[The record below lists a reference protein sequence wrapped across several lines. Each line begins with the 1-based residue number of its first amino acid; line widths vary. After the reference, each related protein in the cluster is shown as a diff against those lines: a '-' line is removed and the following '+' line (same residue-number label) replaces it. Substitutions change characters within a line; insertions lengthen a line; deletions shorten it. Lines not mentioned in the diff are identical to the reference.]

1 MRVMNILEKVFSLEK
16 SGATPSTEIIAG
28 ITTFLTMSYILIV
41 NPSILSEAGMDKG
54 GVFVATAVA
63 SIVGSLIMGALAN
76 WPVALAP
83 GLGINAFFTY
93 GIVLGMGYSWEV
105 ALGAVFWSGVLF
117 FIISV
122 TKLRK
127 YLVESIP
134 GNLKVGIGTGVGFF
148 IMLIGLKSAGI
159 VVENPATLISL
170 GNLSSL
176 PVLLAVLGFFLI
188 ALFDRL
194 RVRGSILLA
203 ILAVTALSFALGINQ
218 FEGVVGTVP
227 SVAPVLLKLDVTSVL
242 QWGTVSLVVSLL
254 FVDFF
259 DTAGTL
265 TSVKTMMD
273 EDEEK
278 ELSAKALA
286 ADSAA
291 TVIGSLFGTSNTTSY
306 VESTTGIQAG
316 GRTGL
321 TAVTVAALFA
331 VSLVFF
337 PLVNS
342 IPAYAAAPALIYVG
356 LLFFRNLADIDFSDV
371 TEAVPAGITILMIPF
386 TFSIGNG
393 IMMGFICYFLLK
405 LIYMRTEDLN
415 LPVLILAALG
425 VINFVFLV

>member
-1 MRVMNILEKVFSLEK
+1 MQIMNILEKVFSLKK
-16 SGATPSTEIIAG
+16 SGTTPSTEIIAG

-54 GVFVATAVA
+54 GVFVATAA
-63 SIVGSLIMGALAN
+63 AAIVGSLIMGALAN

-93 GIVLGMGYSWEV
+93 GIVLGMGYNWEV
-105 ALGAVFWSGVLF
+105 ALGAVFWSGVMF
-117 FIISV
+117 FVISV

-134 GNLKVGIGTGVGFF
+134 RNLKVGIGTGVGFF

-159 VVENPATLISL
+159 VVDNPATLIGL

-218 FEGVVGTVP
+218 FGGVVGTVP
-227 SVAPVLLKLDVTSVL
+227 SVAPVLLKLDVMSAL

-306 VESTTGIQAG
+306 VESTTGIRAG

-321 TAVTVAALFA
+321 TAVTVAVLFA
-331 VSLVFF
+331 GSLVFF
-337 PLVNS
+337 PLINS
-342 IPAYAAAPALIYVG
+342 IPMYAAAPALIYVG

-393 IMMGFICYFLLK
+393 FMMGFICYFLLK
-405 LIYMRTEDLN
+405 LIYMKTEDLN
-415 LPVLILAALG
+415 PPVLILAALG

>member
-1 MRVMNILEKVFSLEK
+1 MQIMNILEKVFSLKK

-54 GVFVATAVA
+54 GVFVATAA
-63 SIVGSLIMGALAN
+63 AAIVGSLIMGALAN

-83 GLGINAFFTY
+83 GLGINTFFTY

-117 FIISV
+117 FVISV

-159 VVENPATLISL
+159 VVDNPATLVSL
-170 GNLSSL
+170 GNFSSL

-227 SVAPVLLKLDVTSVL
+227 SVAPVLLKLDVTSAL

-337 PLVNS
+337 PLINS

-356 LLFFRNLADIDFSDV
+356 LLFFRNLADINFSDV

-405 LIYMRTEDLN
+405 LIYMRTEDLSP
-415 LPVLILAALG
+415 PVLILAALG

>member
-1 MRVMNILEKVFSLEK
+1 MRIMNILEKVFSLK
-16 SGATPSTEIIAG
+16 KYGAAPSTEIIAG

-54 GVFVATAVA
+54 GVFVATAA
-63 SIVGSLIMGALAN
+63 AAIVGSLIMGALAN

-117 FIISV
+117 FVISV

-159 VVENPATLISL
+159 VVDNPATLVSL

-194 RVRGSILLA
+194 RVRGSILLS

-227 SVAPVLLKLDVTSVL
+227 SVAPVLLKLDVTSAL
-242 QWGTVSLVVSLL
+242 QWGTISLVVSLL

-331 VSLVFF
+331 ISLIFF
-337 PLVNS
+337 PLINS

-356 LLFFRNLADIDFSDV
+356 LLFFRNLADINFSDV

-393 IMMGFICYFLLK
+393 IMMGFICYSLLK

-415 LPVLILAALG
+415 PPVLILATLG
-425 VINFVFLV
+425 VINFIFLV

>member
-1 MRVMNILEKVFSLEK
+1 MNILEKVFSLKK
-16 SGATPSTEIIAG
+16 SGTTPSTEIIAG

-54 GVFVATAVA
+54 GVFVATAA
-63 SIVGSLIMGALAN
+63 AAIVGSLIMGALAN

-93 GIVLGMGYSWEV
+93 GIVLGMGHSWEV
-105 ALGAVFWSGVLF
+105 ALGAVFWSGVMF
-117 FIISV
+117 FVISV

-148 IMLIGLKSAGI
+148 IMLIGLKSSGI
-159 VVENPATLISL
+159 VVDNPATLVSL

-194 RVRGSILLA
+194 HIRGSILLA
-203 ILAVTALSFALGINQ
+203 ILAVSALSFALGINQ
-218 FEGVVGTVP
+218 FGGVVGTIP
-227 SVAPVLLKLDVTSVL
+227 SVAPVLLKLDITSAL
-242 QWGTVSLVVSLL
+242 QWGTISLVVSLL

-273 EDEEK
+273 DDEEK

-321 TAVTVAALFA
+321 TAVTVAVLFA

-337 PLVNS
+337 PLINS

-415 LPVLILAALG
+415 PPVLILAALG

>member
-1 MRVMNILEKVFSLEK
+1 MNILEKVFSLK
-16 SGATPSTEIIAG
+16 KYGATPSTEVIAG

-41 NPSILSEAGMDKG
+41 NPSILSETGMDKG
-54 GVFVATAVA
+54 GVFVATAA
-63 SIVGSLIMGALAN
+63 AAIVGSLIMGALAN

-117 FIISV
+117 FVISV

-127 YLVESIP
+127 YLVDAIP

-159 VVENPATLISL
+159 VADNPATLISL

-176 PVLLAVLGFFLI
+176 PVLLAVVGFFLI
-188 ALFDRL
+188 VLFDRL
-194 RVRGSILLA
+194 RVKGSILLA
-203 ILAVTALSFALGINQ
+203 ILAVTALSFVLGINQ
-218 FEGVVGTVP
+218 FGGVVGTVP
-227 SVAPVLLKLDVTSVL
+227 SVAPVLLKLDVMSAL
-242 QWGTVSLVVSLL
+242 QLGTISLVVSLL

-286 ADSAA
+286 ADSTA
-291 TVIGSLFGTSNTTSY
+291 TVMGALFGTSNTTSY

-337 PLVNS
+337 PLINS

-386 TFSIGNG
+386 TFSIGDG
-393 IMMGFICYFLLK
+393 IMLGFICYFLLK

-415 LPVLILAALG
+415 PPILILAALG

>member
-1 MRVMNILEKVFSLEK
+1 MMNILEKVFSLK
-16 SGATPSTEIIAG
+16 KYGAAPSTEIIAG

-54 GVFVATAVA
+54 GVFVATAA
-63 SIVGSLIMGALAN
+63 AAIVGSMIMGALAN

-117 FIISV
+117 FVISV

-159 VVENPATLISL
+159 VVDNPATLVSL

-194 RVRGSILLA
+194 RVRGSILLS

-227 SVAPVLLKLDVTSVL
+227 SVAPVLLKLDVTSAL
-242 QWGTVSLVVSLL
+242 QWGTISLVVSLL

-316 GRTGL
+316 GKTGL

-331 VSLVFF
+331 VSLIFF
-337 PLVNS
+337 PLINS

-415 LPVLILAALG
+415 PPVLLLAALG